1 MSVQPSAS
9 NVIGRVALKLAKL
22 PVEDQ
27 RLVLDLVNYLE
38 EQHPSEPAKPMSPA
52 EIRKEARRRAELL
65 KDVPREQLVARFV
78 ELGEEIRREAIRKGT
93 AIDEDWTGD

>member
-1 MSVQPSAS
+1 
-9 NVIGRVALKLAKL
+9 
-22 PVEDQ
+22 
-27 RLVLDLVNYLE
+27 
-38 EQHPSEPAKPMSPA
+38 
-52 EIRKEARRRAELL
+52 LL